1 MKMNF
6 YDFNG
11 KFTGLI
17 HDKFSFCKNH
27 DLPMPFEPA
36 VTGWLSATDTLK
48 ELFNWFTEDDIKK
61 LEQYGYELTIYE
73 ATEFKFHNNHWLI
86 NQESSKP
93 KGTIKLRNS
102 KTFIKSKLNR
112 WDLGLV

>member
-1 MKMNF
+1 VISSVRSALREAAI
-6 YDFNG
+6 G
-11 KFTGLI
+11 KSTQL
-17 HDKFSFCKNH
+17 
-27 DLPMPFEPA
+27 EPA

-86 NQESSKP
+86 KQESSKP

-102 KTFIKSKLNR
+102 KTLTSFRKYAIHFETYPRNF
-112 WDLGLV
+112 